1 MKAGI
6 STYIAGFRAIFV
18 YGRRARKKILEF
30 FFLMGLTGG
39 GGYVYDTKH

>member
-1 MKAGI
+1 MAGI

-18 YGRRARKKILEF
+18 YGRRARKKF
-30 FFLMGLTGG
+30 WNFCPNGLDGGG